1 MTIKSSLFWLIAAFI
16 TITFRIIWLYDMEWK
31 ADEWNMYALASQ
43 ASNSG
48 HWPSLGLVSGV
59 GIKNA
64 GFSIWPFILFYKISH
79 SPVNMAL
86 MVALGNLLALISM
99 YILATRSGRD
109 SEALKWGVALVG
121 VNVITVLFSRKIW
134 AQDLIP
140 IWVAA
145 LWATQF
151 MKNKNLRFL
160 INGIL
165 IALAGQLHI
174 SGYFIG
180 AGIFITSW
188 ISGENSLKRSGILIL
203 GFAIGMGPAMH
214 WLSSAIA
221 GNHTSDVHL
230 SYILKFEYFLHAATD
245 PLGLNVLYSLGN
257 ADALQFAQLKFKSIP
272 TFIPVICALG
282 IVYFSLKGLTKL
294 SWNEIWGSRV
304 NWLQSNLNRNLMA
317 FVILPGILLTLSGAP
332 IRSHYLIGAAPFLH
346 ALFAKLWLKNGR
358 TGMVIVWVLQGVIT
372 ACFLWYI
379 HTHTTIDGDYGV
391 PYRHQ

>member
-1 MTIKSSLFWLIAAFI
+1 
-16 TITFRIIWLYDMEWK
+16 MEWK
-31 ADEWNMYALASQ
+31 ADEINMHALASH
-43 ASNSG
+43 ASATG

-64 GFSIWPFILFYKISH
+64 GFSIWPFIVFYKISH
-79 SPVNMAL
+79 NPVNMAL
-86 MVALGNLLALISM
+86 MVALCNILALFSM
-99 YILATRSGRD
+99 FKMATLSGKD

-121 VNVITVLFSRKIW
+121 VNVITVLFARKIW
-134 AQDLIP
+134 AQNLIP
-140 IWVAA
+140 VWVAA

-151 MKNKNLRFL
+151 FKNKNLGFL

-165 IALAGQLHI
+165 VALAGQLHI
-174 SGYFIG
+174 SGYFLG
-180 AGIFITSW
+180 VGIFITSW
-188 ISGENSLKRSGILIL
+188 LAGENSIKKSGIFIL
-203 GFAIGMGPAMH
+203 GFAIGMIPALH
-214 WLSSAIA
+214 WLSSAIQ

-245 PLGLNVLYSLGN
+245 PLGLNVVYSLGN
-257 ADALQFAQLKFKSIP
+257 RDAVQFAQLKFQSIP

-282 IVYFSLKGLTKL
+282 IVYFSMKGIIKL
-294 SWNEIWGSRV
+294 SWKEIWGSKA

-346 ALFAKLWLKNGR
+346 ALFARLWLKNGR
-358 TGMVIVWVLQGVIT
+358 TTMQIIWVLQGIIT

-379 HTHTTIDGDYGV
+379 HTHTAIEGDYGI